1 MDAPEPAKA
10 REALVS
16 VIIVSYNVR
25 DLLLD
30 CLTALSTNVDLP
42 IEVIVVD
49 NCSRDGSAA
58 AVAAEHPQVKLR
70 EMSKN
75 VGFGRANNAGLELA
89 TGRFVLLLNPDVV
102 VGPGCVGELAD
113 FLLVRADVGAVG
125 PRLNR
130 PDGRAD
136 FAARR
141 AFPTP
146 AIAFH
151 RLSGLS
157 RLFPRSPRFGRYNMG
172 HLPSTRAHEIDA
184 GTAACLM
191 VRRAAINKVGFFD
204 PAYFMYGEDLDLCF
218 RLKQGGWKIFYLP
231 SAQALHIKGASS
243 RQETSRMLYEFHSA
257 MWTFHHKHYADDM
270 PAFGNGL
277 VWAAIW
283 ARWAMLSGWS
293 ALNRNQNVSP

>member
-1 MDAPEPAKA
+1 MNAAVPAKD
-10 REALVS
+10 REPLVS
-16 VIIVSYNVR
+16 VIVVSYNVR

-30 CLTALSTNVDLP
+30 CLTELSQNTDLP

-49 NCSRDGSAA
+49 NNSKDGSAS
-58 AVAAEHPQVKLR
+58 AVEAEHPRVKLR
-70 EMSKN
+70 RMPKN
-75 VGFGRANNAGLELA
+75 VGFGRANNAGLEMA

-113 FLLVRADVGAVG
+113 FLLVRPDVGAVG
-125 PRLNR
+125 PRLVR
-130 PDGRAD
+130 PDGRLD

-141 AFPTP
+141 AFPSP
-146 AIAFH
+146 AIAFY

-157 RLFPRSPRFGRYNMG
+157 RLLPHNPRFGRYNMG
-172 HLPSTRAHEIDA
+172 HLPDTKAHEIDT

-191 VRRAAINKVGFFD
+191 VRRSAINKVGFFD
-204 PAYFMYGEDLDLCF
+204 PAYFMYGEDIDLCF
-218 RLKQGGWKIFYLP
+218 RLKQGGWKIFYVP

-243 RQETSRMLYEFHSA
+243 RQETARMLYEFHSA
-257 MWTFHHKHYADDM
+257 MWTFHHKHYADDL

-293 ALNRNQNVSP
+293 AVTRNQNVSP